1 MHQQSV
7 IPHRYRYN
15 HTSVKSCRL
24 HRLSLLVLINQLF
37 CYVCCTLCM
46 HNFGNVVVQHIIFL
60 QCVYL
65 ACKPSSYTHM
75 VQRWEMS
82 WLPKIPLFGMNG
94 FVNHLL
100 VRGFVYHRIY
110 GFVYHD
116 SLYMIL
122 YTITGLNCRRR
133 QMWGRPPVRLDIYS
147 ISLFLEGSTEDTP
160 GFGIGSVWTIQR
172 ERLSTMMEKREC
184 VCEARASHSYRQW
197 LHVTGQCHYWRRQ
210 VVQEYGDHSR
220 AIRYGYPR
228 PQRMVGL
235 TLDNIHATVGSR
247 TWNPQ

>member
-82 WLPKIPLFGMNG
+82 WLLPKIPLFGMNG
-94 FVNHLL
+94 FVNHLFI
-100 VRGFVYHRIY
+100 RGFVYHRIHGFVYHQSLYMVLYTFVNMVLYTITRYTWFEYHCIPGAWFCIRTIVRY
-110 GFVYHD
+110 GFVYH
-116 SLYMIL
+116 
-122 YTITGLNCRRR
+122 R
-133 QMWGRPPVRLDIYS
+133 
-147 ISLFLEGSTEDTP
+147 
-160 GFGIGSVWTIQR
+160 
-172 ERLSTMMEKREC
+172 
-184 VCEARASHSYRQW
+184 W
-197 LHVTGQCHYWRRQ
+197 L
-210 VVQEYGDHSR
+210 
-220 AIRYGYPR
+220 
-228 PQRMVGL
+228 
-235 TLDNIHATVGSR
+235 
-247 TWNPQ
+247 